1 MAAKPSA
8 LSRLSG
14 PAKLGIGGA
23 LVAVLA
29 LGYWV
34 IFYSDV
40 SAKIE
45 TEHKHQSTL
54 RSDLSAQQQ
63 AQASYLADR
72 DELAMRQQRQ
82 RDLNKA
88 LPADTEPAAFLSALQ
103 QVANVS
109 GVDLR
114 AWQPQDEKPEAFYAK
129 FPMKL
134 EMSGRFHQIAKF
146 AYEVGRVERIINMEN
161 IEIAEP
167 KLEGDGI
174 VVKAKCVATTFHA
187 LKPGQ
192 GGKRAVPGQA
202 VPGQAPPP
210 AGSAAQSTPPPGG
223 K

>member
-1 MAAKPSA
+1 MAAKQSA

-14 PAKLGIGGA
+14 PTKIAIGAGLFA
-23 LVAVLA
+23 ALA

-34 IFYSDV
+34 IFYSDI

-45 TEHKHQSTL
+45 SEHKRQSTL

-88 LPADTEPAAFLSALQ
+88 LPAETEPAAFLSALQ

-161 IEIAEP
+161 IEIADP
-167 KLEGDGI
+167 KVDGDG
-174 VVKAKCVATTFHA
+174 VLVKAKCVATTFHA

-192 GGKRAVPGQA
+192 GAKRPTA
-202 VPGQAPPP
+202 PGQAPAP
-210 AGSAAQSTPPPGG
+210 AGSGAAAQQKPGE

>member
-1 MAAKPSA
+1 MAKQSA
-8 LSRLSG
+8 LSSLSSG
-14 PAKLGIGGA
+14 AKFGIGAG
-23 LVAVLA
+23 LVAILA

-34 IFYSDV
+34 IFYSDI

-45 TEHKHQSTL
+45 AEHKRQATL
-54 RSDLSAQQQ
+54 RTDLSTQQQ

-88 LPADTEPAAFLSALQ
+88 LPPDTEPAAFLSALQ
-103 QVANVS
+103 QAANVS

-114 AWQPQDEKPEAFYAK
+114 AWQPQDEKTDAFYAR

-134 EMSGRFHQIAKF
+134 EMGGRFHQIAKF
-146 AYEVGRVERIINMEN
+146 AYEVGRVDRIINMEN
-161 IEIAEP
+161 IEISDA
-167 KLEGDGI
+167 KVEGDSM

-192 GGKRAVPGQA
+192 GAKRPAAPGA
-202 VPGQAPPP
+202 ALPG
-210 AGSAAQSTPPPGG
+210 AGSAGSQTQQQPGG